1 MSPTARWLLLIAFRI
16 PAYFPFSH
24 PFAVKW
30 TLGVV
35 QGEVLFIFA
44 ACRDFEKVFGI
55 CALELLIAEASGLW
69 ESSWMTKKKKKG
81 VCVSGGHWQSSSL
94 CCAPLNTPSGTF
106 PSVEWGLNYLSYRLR
121 LTAFI
126 RRPGEEVSVITA
138 HPFISSGGPFGT
150 VRYTELTFSLIPHLN
165 GRQQAERGPLPALDN
180 PAQIP

>member
-1 MSPTARWLLLIAFRI
+1 MNSWCCSGWSAVHFRRLQGFWKSFRDLCAWA
-16 PAYFPFSH
+16 AYSWGQW
-24 PFAVKW
+24 A
-30 TLGVV
+30 LGV
-35 QGEVLFIFA
+35 LMN
-44 ACRDFEKVFGI
+44 D
-55 CALELLIAEASGLW
+55 
-69 ESSWMTKKKKKG
+69 KKKKG